1 MTTENDVQAGSQAGG
16 PVGSGIVLVDPASAS
31 DPAEVARV
39 WRNAG
44 WRIFHMAGGAD
55 LDAVLTGFGNTL
67 SFPNW
72 YGHNLDAL
80 RDCLADV
87 EGDTAVLW
95 TGWQPFQRDNPQDW
109 GRLVDVIGQRLDED
123 ELDGFA
129 LLLS

>member
-1 MTTENDVQAGSQAGG
+1 MTTENDVQAGSLAGG
-16 PVGSGIVLVDPASAS
+16 PVGPGIMLVDPASAS
-31 DPAEVARV
+31 DLSEVARV

-67 SFPNW
+67 SFPSW

-95 TGWQPFQRDNPQDW
+95 TGWQPFQRGNPQDW

-123 ELDGFA
+123 DLDGFA
-129 LLLS
+129 FLLG

>member
-1 MTTENDVQAGSQAGG
+1 MTSRQVHRPEAPLGPGSYSSTRQVLLIHPRSHEYGATRDGESSTWPGG
-16 PVGSGIVLVDPASAS
+16 
-31 DPAEVARV
+31 
-39 WRNAG
+39 
-44 WRIFHMAGGAD
+44 GGAD